1 MEPLHPL
8 STPLALLSGRHLSAS
23 ARPLVIVFVLP
34 FAATCLLALPLG
46 AMPRLAQAQATVVE
60 FAAKTAVA
68 ERTRRAEVVVVE
80 EDTTTDPPVRVP
92 RTVADFAPVLA
103 VADAREALALG
114 APQDGPVPR
123 VATPS
128 AQLLTLFATSQ
139 PGRAPPC

>member
-8 STPLALLSGRHLSAS
+8 ATPLALLSGRHLSAS

-46 AMPRLAQAQATVVE
+46 ALPRLAQAQATVVE

-92 RTVADFAPVLA
+92 RTVADFALVLA

-114 APQDGPVPR
+114 APCAAAAPRGDEWLPGPT
-123 VATPS
+123 TP
-128 AQLLTLFATSQ
+128 FATSQ